1 MNSERKTRTYGSTQ
15 SRRRRSGQT
24 QRHQAPGG
32 KAAPTRR
39 SALALTL
46 GVLFVEAH
54 ERIKPAREALEDGS
68 FREHV
73 TNRLGNIAK
82 EELYSADWRRLPVHR
97 RHRAILIAV
106 ADTYF
111 RDPSWFPATTK
122 SGRKGLAE
130 RG

>member
-1 MNSERKTRTYGSTQ
+1 MKSEDKTRTHGLTQ
-15 SRRRRSGQT
+15 SRPRRSGGT

-46 GVLFVEAH
+46 GVLFAEAH
-54 ERIKPAREALEDGS
+54 ERIKAAPEALQDS
-68 FREHV
+68 FFREHV

>member
-1 MNSERKTRTYGSTQ
+1 MKSEDKTRTHGLTQ
-15 SRRRRSGQT
+15 SRPRRSGGT

-46 GVLFVEAH
+46 GVLFAEAH
-54 ERIKPAREALEDGS
+54 ERIKAAPEALQDS
-68 FREHV
+68 FFREHV

-82 EELYSADWRRLPVHR
+82 EEIYSSDWRKLALHR
-97 RHRAILIAV
+97 RYRAILIAV

-111 RDPSWFPATTK
+111 RHS
-122 SGRKGLAE
+122 R
-130 RG
+130 